1 MEEKTMNSNEFIEV
15 LKLFEEATS
24 NASDNIKAC
33 ISELMATTQHQE
45 LNNKVRKVAE
55 DAVREA
61 KKKYPKITDNKP
73 NESNDEKCD
82 SFNESPDIIT
92 RRMYNVIC
100 AKLPIFK
107 ACTTLS
113 ADGIKLLYDFINT
126 YKVIDKPV
134 STCGNTD
141 IYRKYI
147 FRSKTPNDCRVCMCV
162 DMGPMYQ
169 CAALQPEYANEHGMH
184 INFTISTPK
193 IVDFTSIYKINKILN
208 ENVLNIDNMRLC
220 KVESQ
225 NPHYDNYELSMNA
238 KYCELCDH
246 NGDYRMMLMI
256 SKVIIAIM
264 NLFMSMTEYV
274 ASLECRKN

>member
-1 MEEKTMNSNEFIEV
+1 MTSNEFIEL

-33 ISELMATTQHQE
+33 ISELKAAYQHQE
-45 LNNKVRKVAE
+45 LNNKVCKVAE
-55 DAVREA
+55 DVVKEA

-73 NESNDEKCD
+73 KESNDDKCD
-82 SFNESPDIIT
+82 SSKESPDINT

-100 AKLPIFK
+100 TKLPIFK

-113 ADGIKLLYDFINT
+113 ADGIELIYDFINT
-126 YKVIDKPV
+126 YKVNDNPA
-134 STCGNTD
+134 SRCGNTD

-147 FRSKTPNDCRVCMCV
+147 FRSRTPNDCRVCMCV

-169 CAALQPEYANEHGMH
+169 CAALRSEYANEHGMH
-184 INFTISTPK
+184 INFTIRTPK
-193 IVDFTSIYKINKILN
+193 IVDFASFYKINKILN

-225 NPHYDNYELSMNA
+225 NPQYDDYELSMNA

-246 NGDYRMMLMI
+246 NGDYRMTLMI

-264 NLFMSMTEYV
+264 NLFMAMTNYV
-274 ASLECRKN
+274 ASLECHKN